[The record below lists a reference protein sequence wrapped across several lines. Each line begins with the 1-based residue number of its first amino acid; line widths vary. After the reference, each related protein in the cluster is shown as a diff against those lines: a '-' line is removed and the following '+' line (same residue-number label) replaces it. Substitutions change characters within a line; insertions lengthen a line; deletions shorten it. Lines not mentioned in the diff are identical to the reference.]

1 VFINNTT
8 GNVVVR
14 RDDITACFV
23 QGLLIVFKMRADPDI
38 VYEEAEDEA
47 QLVTLKAR
55 TWKQLT
61 EE

>member
-38 VYEEAEDEA
+38 VYEEAE
-47 QLVTLKAR
+47 KAR